1 MSTLSAFAALAV
13 VITAIV
19 VFLHWYSY
27 HYQKRSIISRRSW
40 DLNISCGATD
50 GGGINADIVRHA
62 DIANFV
68 LIDDIYHLPFAEGQ
82 FGTVLCSHTAEH
94 VDDPARFDLEL
105 RRVGREVTY
114 ILPPLWDLAAAL
126 NVREHKWLFLT
137 LRKVHRRLPSRVP
150 LPLAR
155 RLHARVGQRI
165 VA

>member
-1 MSTLSAFAALAV
+1 M
-13 VITAIV
+13 
-19 VFLHWYSY
+19 
-27 HYQKRSIISRRSW
+27 
-40 DLNISCGATD
+40 
-50 GGGINADIVRHA
+50 
-62 DIANFV
+62 
-68 LIDDIYHLPFAEGQ
+68 PFAEGQ

-137 LRKVHRRLPSRVP
+137 LRKVHRRLPPRVP